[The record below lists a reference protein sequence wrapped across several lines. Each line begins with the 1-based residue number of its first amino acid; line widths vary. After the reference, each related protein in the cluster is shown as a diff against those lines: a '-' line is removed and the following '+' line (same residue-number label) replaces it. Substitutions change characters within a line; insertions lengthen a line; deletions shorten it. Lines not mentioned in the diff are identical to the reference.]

1 MFLFCLFILINS
13 VTDIVFKG
21 KKVVEEHW
29 EEHSPVKSYEKVLP
43 QLIPDN
49 IFI

>member
-29 EEHSPVKSYEKVLP
+29 VEHSPVESMRKFSP
-43 QLIPDN
+43 N
-49 IFI
+49 